1 MNYSDGLK
9 NVLIQ
14 KINKTEKSLYGLKLD
29 YCRFVYGLSHR
40 SKVIYDQVIYQVRS
54 VDLDSMDRGEQGEW
68 SRPGISA
75 VRLDENYNSLQGEAI
90 ELGQNWELYVG

>member
-14 KINKTEKSLYGLKLD
+14 KINNTEKTLYGLKLD

-68 SRPGISA
+68 SRPDISA
-75 VRLDENYNSLQGEAI
+75 VRLDENHRSLQGEVI